1 MWKCPMPYYQWP
13 ITKSFDLAVLDVYW
27 VLAYMKNSIGA
38 LHTVYII

>member
-1 MWKCPMPYYQWP
+1 MPYYQWP
-13 ITKSFDLAVLDVYW
+13 INYESFELAALDGYW